1 MLRCLRMRR
10 CPGTPHSIR
19 RSSRYAMQRAACTY
33 TLVVAHSAGVGLGLL
48 RIVGVYAILT
58 MPVAW
63 PHTSCVSVAHSGQL
77 IMLSIPI
84 PSVGAH
90 RSAMQRSV
98 SNTRCL
104 DVVAHRGGSDVGAP
118 MRCSRSRRAPG
129 AAAKSRD
136 GHLIG
141 HQDEAHAINGPS
153 ARRDLP
159 ARAGQAESDRQPPH
173 VEGGVLGWGR
183 RCGRG
188 DIGPDNAS
196 RWWRGVADAEVA
208 QLSGCHNIEFELILC
223 RRHVAS

>member
-1 MLRCLRMRR
+1 
-10 CPGTPHSIR
+10 
-19 RSSRYAMQRAACTY
+19 
-33 TLVVAHSAGVGLGLL
+33 
-48 RIVGVYAILT
+48 

-84 PSVGAH
+84 TSVGAH

-98 SNTRCL
+98 SNARYL
-104 DVVAHRGGSDVGAP
+104 DVVAHRGGSNVGAP

-136 GHLIG
+136 GHSIG

-159 ARAGQAESDRQPPH
+159 ARAGQVESDRQPPH

-188 DIGPDNAS
+188 DIGPDKAS
-196 RWWRGVADAEVA
+196 RWWRGVAVAGVA
-208 QLSGCHNIEFELILC
+208 QLSGRHNIEFALILC
-223 RRHVAS
+223 RRHVASLFGPDGVSIGAQPPADVMWPKQRQAWGCRAHASCWVARWLARRAGIQCSRALS